1 MNDHSALNV
10 LPRLSRAKLWTGILL
25 SGSLLTSAAWADFAL
40 QYEWQEAA
48 SKDGSVQYVTGKQ
61 YYDASNGQERTDYYD
76 GQGNLIKNPAQLG
89 LTDKS
94 WKNNTGKSLAT
105 TQSPATKT
113 TSKQIEVPAFVLGG
127 QATPISSSLDALTP
141 GSINNIKA
149 YQNQTPNSP
158 PLIGIRRNLTQTL
171 TTSPKSSWLTDPL
184 GNQYLPYR
192 IVVSNTQAIRIH
204 LENIQ
209 LPVGAYFLVYA
220 TQKPTECRGPYN
232 AAYLHGRNDLWTESI
247 FATDVTL
254 LACLPPGTNPNDIA
268 FSIREIIDTFDF
280 PLINSS
286 NKGVGNCH
294 LDVTCYPA
302 WATEAL
308 AVAGI
313 GTINVVGSIWCTG
326 ALLND
331 NSTPHGNY
339 FMTAYHCVGSQAAAN
354 TTEYYW
360 FYQTATC
367 NGTPPSPSS
376 VPRTGGGAEFLAG
389 MNKNVG
395 NDFCFLKLR
404 QSVPAGVAYVGWTT
418 DPVASHAA
426 ITGIHHPDGS
436 FKRISFGTLQSS
448 RANWWDV
455 MWSQGVTEP
464 GSSGSPLF
472 NSNHLFVGQLW
483 GGDSSCSDPQG
494 IDHYGRFNVSYP
506 IISQWLLQNDSTNS
520 AIFVITKK
528 GVILMQ

>member
-1 MNDHSALNV
+1 MNNRSSLNV
-10 LPRLSRAKLWTGILL
+10 LRSLSRAKVLAGILL
-25 SGSLLTSAAWADFAL
+25 SSGLFTAAAWADFAL
-40 QYEWQEAA
+40 QYEWQEAVI
-48 SKDGSVQYVTGKQ
+48 KDSGAQYVTGKQ
-61 YYDASNGQERTDYYD
+61 YYDAATGQERTDYYD

-89 LTDKS
+89 LNDKS
-94 WKNNTGKSLAT
+94 WKNNAGKSLASA
-105 TQSPATKT
+105 QSSVTKT
-113 TSKQIEVPAFVLGG
+113 TSKQIEAPAFLLSS
-127 QATPISSSLDALTP
+127 QPTQISSYLDALTP
-141 GSINNIKA
+141 GSIKNLKA
-149 YQNQTPNSP
+149 YQQQNPNNP
-158 PLIGIRRNLTQTL
+158 PLIGTRRNLPKTL
-171 TTSPKSSWLTDPL
+171 TTTPKAGWLTDPQ

-204 LENIQ
+204 VENIKH
-209 LPVGAYFLVYA
+209 PEGAYFLVYA
-220 TQKPTECRGPYN
+220 TQQATECRGPYD
-232 AAYLHGRNDLWTESI
+232 AAYLHGRNEFWTESI
-247 FATDVTL
+247 FAADVTL
-254 LACLPPGTNPNDIA
+254 VACLPPGANQDALA
-268 FSIREIIDTFDF
+268 FSINEITDTFDF
-280 PLINSS
+280 PLIKTS
-286 NKGVGNCH
+286 NKGEGNCH

-313 GTINVVGSIWCTG
+313 SIVDRVGVIWCTG

-331 NSTPHGNY
+331 NNTPHGNY
-339 FMTAYHCVGSQAAAN
+339 FMTAYHCVGSQSDAN

-367 NGTPPSPSS
+367 NGTPPSPSD
-376 VPRTGGGAEFLAG
+376 VPRTGGGADFLAG
-389 MNKNVG
+389 MSAEG
-395 NDFCFLKLR
+395 HNDFCFLKLR

-436 FKRISFGTLQSS
+436 FKRISFGTLDS
-448 RANWWDV
+448 ANANYWNV

-483 GGDSSCSDPQG
+483 GGDSSCRDPQG
-494 IDHYGRFNVSYP
+494 IDNYGRFNVSYP
-506 IISQWLLQNDSTNS
+506 IISHWLLQNDSTNNP
-520 AIFVITKK
+520 IFLITKK